1 MIFSTKQS
9 SSEHSQQIQS
19 ILSRSSRI
27 SNDVGRNSQN
37 ERRKMLNRKAA
48 ARLRQKKK
56 KEIKG
61 LQNRNNNLKNEIEQ
75 MECTIDE
82 LKRQIMELE
91 MKNDAFM

>member
-1 MIFSTKQS
+1 
-9 SSEHSQQIQS
+9 
-19 ILSRSSRI
+19 
-27 SNDVGRNSQN
+27 
-37 ERRKMLNRKAA
+37 MLNRKAA